1 MVLALYY
8 QDEMTF
14 KEIGQVLGVTESRVC
29 QIHTEAVLALR
40 GRLVDPDVAARLG
53 PKEGAVMIRGF
64 YTALSGDHLVDDPPG
79 GRGRQHRQHQHRRL
93 QAIPD
98 RPGRLRAPAHE
109 LARPRDRRSLAPAP
123 SRPGLKL
130 DTSQGPLQVTGGE
143 ADLAVQGDGLFVVR
157 TGGGVAYTRAG
168 DFTVD
173 VTGTLVTQQGYPV
186 LDTAGH
192 TIQPG
197 HPFTVAADG
206 TIVQTGQRIA
216 LMGWPPGGVTRLGEN
231 LYSAGGQLA
240 PATGTIRQGALE
252 ASNTDMA
259 MAMTDLVSLQRNF
272 QMSSRALSLQDGTLA
287 DATQL
292 GRLR

>member
-1 MVLALYY
+1 
-8 QDEMTF
+8 
-14 KEIGQVLGVTESRVC
+14 
-29 QIHTEAVLALR
+29 
-40 GRLVDPDVAARLG
+40 
-53 PKEGAVMIRGF
+53 MIRGF
-64 YTALSGDHLVDDPPG
+64 YTALSGIISSMTRQAVVADNIANTSTVGFKQSRTVQDDFE
-79 GRGRQHRQHQHRRL
+79 L
-93 QAIPD
+93 QLMNSLGPEIGQLGTGAIP
-98 RPGRLRAPAHE
+98 
-109 LARPRDRRSLAPAP
+109 S
-123 SRPGLKL
+123 GLKL

-192 TIQPG
+192 NIQPG